1 MKYKDIKDFYQR
13 CEEHPDHQSGM
24 VTHRMIQ
31 ERLSDEIDE
40 LRNYIEQRT
49 WVKLTDEQ
57 FLKACKIAEGGNY
70 MVAFQRIQQWLKEN
84 NT

>member
-24 VTHRMIQ
+24 VTHNMIQ
-31 ERLSDEIDE
+31 QRLSDEIEE

-57 FLKACKIAEGGNY
+57 YLEACKMAEGGNY
-70 MVAFQRIQQWLKEN
+70 MVAFQRIQQWLKDS